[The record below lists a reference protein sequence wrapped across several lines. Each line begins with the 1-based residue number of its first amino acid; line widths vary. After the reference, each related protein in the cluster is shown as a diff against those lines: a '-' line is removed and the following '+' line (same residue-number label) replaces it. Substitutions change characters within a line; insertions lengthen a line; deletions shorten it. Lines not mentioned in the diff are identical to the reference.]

1 MTSFEEQTKRLERAK
16 KQYEL
21 MLLHYSDDSIDGTT
35 SSATIHNGATTT
47 PTALTYRQ
55 SMVGLGYSDS
65 TPSLS
70 EKIHRRG
77 DATVVPV
84 STVHLR
90 QS

>member
-21 MLLHYSDDSIDGTT
+21 MLLHYSDDSIDDTT
-35 SSATIHNGATTT
+35 SATIQNGATT

-70 EKIHRRG
+70 EKFHRRG
-77 DATVVPV
+77 DETVVPV
-84 STVHLR
+84 STVHLQ

>member
-21 MLLHYSDDSIDGTT
+21 MLLHYSDDSIDDTT
-35 SSATIHNGATTT
+35 SATIYNGATTT
-47 PTALTYRQ
+47 PTALTYSQ
-55 SMVGLGYSDS
+55 SMVGLGYRDS

-77 DATVVPV
+77 DPTFIPI
-84 STVHLR
+84 STFHLR